1 MASQRPTRNQPI
13 VDYRKLH
20 EGRADETDSAEEPG
34 LEIAGKGDDSTCTA
48 KQTKYERLQTE
59 KAALQAELASLQHE
73 EDIRRQEQEV
83 EDLRRLVR
91 DKEQALKMG
100 KFQKHHGKDKGM
112 SSLNIETLRKVPGLT
127 TKARK
132 ELKKLALFDND
143 SESSSSDDMASQK
156 ISNFPENA
164 QKNIDLKSGIYAKS
178 SEDVIDPQ
186 YYPHAHLRFEFVNH
200 ALTFDKL
207 ELNMFVAGEL
217 EIISKKHISSLERDG
232 RLEFLKRLMYLN
244 NAYEFPILKTLY
256 VAVLREIEL
265 GYKSWG
271 DDFTYI
277 ENTVLASSSHKFKP
291 AADFSRGS
299 SGSTKSDI
307 RLWYC
312 SKYQRNKCTFNES
325 HMVQINGRIR
335 LAKHV
340 CASCWQKDKKEL
352 NHPECSSSCPHSSL

>member
-1 MASQRPTRNQPI
+1 M
-13 VDYRKLH
+13 
-20 EGRADETDSAEEPG
+20 
-34 LEIAGKGDDSTCTA
+34 
-48 KQTKYERLQTE
+48 QTE

-132 ELKKLALFDND
+132 KLKKLALFDSD
-143 SESSSSDDMASQK
+143 SASSSSDDMASQK

-164 QKNIDLKSGIYAKS
+164 QKNIDLKSGIYARS

-256 VAVLREIEL
+256 AAVLHEIEL

-277 ENTVLASSSHKFKP
+277 ENTVLASSSRKFKP
-291 AADFSRGS
+291 AAGFSRGS
-299 SGSTKSDI
+299 
-307 RLWYC
+307 
-312 SKYQRNKCTFNES
+312 
-325 HMVQINGRIR
+325 
-335 LAKHV
+335 
-340 CASCWQKDKKEL
+340 
-352 NHPECSSSCPHSSL
+352 